1 MTSYSIPEWTKVP
14 IVLSK
19 TKVKEQLSNHEGISL
34 SVAYKSFMYVASFEV
49 LYEVRLDDVYACRGD
64 N

>member
-1 MTSYSIPEWTKVP
+1 MSGPGNDFVQHSGMDKGTYPFQNKGKRAA
-14 IVLSK
+14 LK
-19 TKVKEQLSNHEGISL
+19 
-34 SVAYKSFMYVASFEV
+34 VAYKSFMYVASFEV